1 MKTDLAS
8 DKEFRGEI
16 LKAIWGLEQGLKMLS
31 FGYDND
37 IPGEGSDYGAVNVL
51 AKEIKEGSER
61 IECGLNN
68 IASGLGEIAEAIS
81 DR

>member
-31 FGYDND
+31 FGYDM
-37 IPGEGSDYGAVNVL
+37 PGEGCDYGAIQVL

-61 IECGLNN
+61 IACGLNN
-68 IASGLGEIAEAIS
+68 IATGLGEIAEAIS

>member
-1 MKTDLAS
+1 MKTNLAS

-31 FGYDND
+31 FGYDAGYD
-37 IPGEGSDYGAVNVL
+37 GCDYGGIQVL

-61 IECGLNN
+61 IESGLNN
-68 IASGLGEIAEAIS
+68 IACGLGEIAEAIS
-81 DR
+81 GR